1 MSIYEQVAAVLEKTA
16 DYLDAQDHEKT
27 ASVRQERRQT
37 VATFA
42 EKYAAATGEDL
53 SENVLNKLTV
63 SDVDLVSAFQKLASR
78 VDSNTEPEDMG
89 EPGDIPDREPVYM
102 TKKAEQEA
110 RQHAADDRLLGW
122 IMSD

>member
-16 DYLDAQDHEKT
+16 DYLDAQEHEKT
-27 ASVRQERRQT
+27 ATVRQERRRDVT
-37 VATFA
+37 EFA

-53 SENVLNKLTV
+53 SENVIAKLTA

-78 VDSNTEPEDMG
+78 VDTNTAPEDMG
-89 EPGDIPDREPVYM
+89 EPGDIPDRDPVYM
-102 TKKAEQEA
+102 TKKAAQEA
-110 RQHAADDRLLGW
+110 TQVAADERMLGW

>member
-16 DYLDAQDHEKT
+16 DYLDAQEHEKT
-27 ASVRQERRQT
+27 AEVRQERRQAVT
-37 VATFA
+37 EFA
-42 EKYAAATGEDL
+42 EKYATATGEDL
-53 SENVLNKLTV
+53 SENVIAKLTA
-63 SDVDLVSAFQKLASR
+63 SDIDLVSAFQKLASR

-102 TKKAEQEA
+102 TKKAELEA
-110 RQHAADDRLLGW
+110 KQQAADERMLGW